1 MPQERNE
8 TRDRGVDAVLEQAA
22 ARFGTPVYV
31 LDAETIAARAADV
44 EAAFPAPWIHQYSLK
59 ANDLPAVVSI
69 MAERGWGANVVSSGE
84 WSAAREADVA
94 DPAVTFEG
102 IGKTDTELREA
113 VQSAARGEPLR
124 WLAVESPAEAR
135 VLGLAAAAARLG
147 EHALPPIDVLL
158 RLNPRVQ
165 PETTAGLAVGAGSS
179 KFGMYADEIRA
190 LSAHSRGSGVRIRGI
205 HVHVGSDLRDVGA
218 WVDAGVQAV
227 RLLGELAT
235 SIDSAD
241 TVDFGGGFPLT
252 SQGAPGPALFR
263 EALDA
268 ALAAEGLPW
277 PAVRA
282 VEPGRYLVGGAGWL
296 VSSIL
301 HSRPRSPHAQQVV
314 LDAGMTELIRPAL
327 YGSRHAVRAL
337 TRGPGRGGLLD
348 TAVEGPV
355 CESTDTFG
363 AHPLPPLRRGDL
375 VGIEGAGAYAAS
387 FTSRYNGRPPPP
399 EVMVWPDGTLQLCD
413 RAAVPA
419 REVQRPRSPRRPELR
434 PA

>member
-1 MPQERNE
+1 
-8 TRDRGVDAVLEQAA
+8 
-22 ARFGTPVYV
+22 
-31 LDAETIAARAADV
+31 
-44 EAAFPAPWIHQYSLK
+44 
-59 ANDLPAVVSI
+59 
-69 MAERGWGANVVSSGE
+69 
-84 WSAAREADVA
+84 
-94 DPAVTFEG
+94 
-102 IGKTDTELREA
+102 
-113 VQSAARGEPLR
+113 
-124 WLAVESPAEAR
+124 
-135 VLGLAAAAARLG
+135 
-147 EHALPPIDVLL
+147 
-158 RLNPRVQ
+158 
-165 PETTAGLAVGAGSS
+165 
-179 KFGMYADEIRA
+179 
-190 LSAHSRGSGVRIRGI
+190 
-205 HVHVGSDLRDVGA
+205 
-218 WVDAGVQAV
+218 
-227 RLLGELAT
+227 
-235 SIDSAD
+235 
-241 TVDFGGGFPLT
+241 
-252 SQGAPGPALFR
+252 
-263 EALDA
+263 
-268 ALAAEGLPW
+268 
-277 PAVRA
+277 

-296 VSSIL
+296 VSSVL